1 MTKKKEQKNTHFTFL
16 EIYRFFARA
25 FIMDLPIIPV
35 LILLTVMNRITISAA
50 FSIYGGIFIVT
61 LLITRAAFH
70 ESEKFIK
77 YLRSLAQGREIAPPR
92 FHKGIFGSFRLA
104 DAFLTVKNLWSAQT
118 LSDASILD
126 NLPDPLIM
134 INEQSQI
141 VFANRIAVSYFG
153 DNLLHQPIVDIFKD
167 TMFVRAFEQIKSE
180 KTRCELFE
188 LIYEDTQYYAFQARL
203 ERLPALAKNG
213 ATIVMVLHDI
223 TQFKLFKQQQDD
235 FFANASH
242 ELKTPLSIISG
253 FIETLQ
259 GPAKD
264 DEVAREKFLVLMDE
278 QTKRMTRLV
287 QDLLTFSKQQTKPQ
301 NQLND
306 VILLPEL
313 LKGIIEDLTLKATH
327 NKKELKLNLLHDIPR
342 IKGNKSQLFRVFQNL
357 IDNAI
362 KYGDTNTT
370 ITVTAQLSNG
380 FPQKSDKYLIDMR
393 QVVLISVHN
402 MGNPIP
408 PHNINRLF
416 ERFYRIDSMRTRSV
430 EGTGLGLGIAQQI
443 VSDHEGLIDIA
454 SSVEQGTTF
463 SVYLPI
469 DL

>member
-1 MTKKKEQKNTHFTFL
+1 MIKKKEQKNTHSIFL
-16 EIYRFFARA
+16 EFYRFLARA

-35 LILLTVMNRITISAA
+35 LILLTVMDRITVSAG
-50 FSIYGGIFIVT
+50 FLIYSGIFVVT
-61 LLITRAAFH
+61 LMITRAAFH

-104 DAFLTVKNLWSAQT
+104 DAFQTVKNRWSAQT

-141 VFANRIAVSYFG
+141 VFANRIATSYFG
-153 DNLLHQPIVDIFKD
+153 DNLLHRPINEIFSD
-167 TMFVRAFEQIKSE
+167 SMFTRAYEQIKTE
-180 KTRCELFE
+180 KTLRELFE
-188 LIYEDTQYYAFQARL
+188 LIYEDTQFYAFQARI
-203 ERLPALAKNG
+203 ERLPAPAKNS

-264 DEVAREKFLVLMDE
+264 DEAAREKFLVLMDE

-287 QDLLTFSKQQTKPQ
+287 QDLLAFSKQQAKPK
-301 NQLND
+301 NQLSD

-313 LKGIIEDLTLKATH
+313 LNGIIEDLTLKATRADK
-327 NKKELKLNLLHDIPR
+327 NLKLNLLHDIPR

-362 KYGDTNTT
+362 KYSDAHTT

-393 QVVLISVHN
+393 QVVLINVHN

-443 VSDHEGLIDIA
+443 VSDHEGLIDIK
-454 SSVEQGTTF
+454 STLKEGTTF
-463 SVYLPI
+463 SVYLPV